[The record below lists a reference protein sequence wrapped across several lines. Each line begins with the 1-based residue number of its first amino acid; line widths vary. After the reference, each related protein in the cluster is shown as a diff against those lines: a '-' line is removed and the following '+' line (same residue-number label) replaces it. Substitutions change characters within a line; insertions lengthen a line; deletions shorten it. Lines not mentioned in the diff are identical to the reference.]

1 MSHPFI
7 LELVK
12 RNSVIPLLKP
22 ERVGDTLPLVEALQ
36 EGGLTAFDV
45 CLPSANGADVL
56 KCLRDHCSDV
66 AFGASGVRN
75 VEDVKRAKALGAMYV
90 SSPGFSPS
98 VVQACAKLKLPC
110 IPGVSTTSELMMAR
124 DVGFTVM
131 HVYPA
136 HLSDSQTLARA
147 WRELMP
153 EVQLY
158 PTGGLSE
165 ALALEWLAHP
175 NVCTVSGNWLACAD
189 DLQRR
194 LWRNIIQAAQRAAA
208 LKNRIKE
215 RQQAA

>member
-22 ERVGDTLPLVEALQ
+22 ERVGDALPLVEAFQ
-36 EGGLTAFDV
+36 EGGLAAFEV
-45 CLPSANGADVL
+45 SLSSKNGADILQCL
-56 KCLRDHCSDV
+56 KDHCSDV

-90 SSPGFSPS
+90 SSPGFSPT
-98 VVQACAKLKLPC
+98 VVQACSKLKLPL
-110 IPGVSTTSELMMAR
+110 IPGVSTTSELLMAR
-124 DVGFTVM
+124 EIGFTVM

-147 WRELMP
+147 WSELMP
-153 EVQLY
+153 EVRLY
-158 PTGGLSE
+158 PTGGLTE
-165 ALALEWLAHP
+165 ALALEWLAHT
-175 NVCTVSGNWLACAD
+175 NVCTVSGSWLACAD
-189 DLQRR
+189 DIHRR
-194 LWRNIIQAAQRAAA
+194 LWRNIIEAAHRAAA
-208 LKNRIKE
+208 LKTRIRD